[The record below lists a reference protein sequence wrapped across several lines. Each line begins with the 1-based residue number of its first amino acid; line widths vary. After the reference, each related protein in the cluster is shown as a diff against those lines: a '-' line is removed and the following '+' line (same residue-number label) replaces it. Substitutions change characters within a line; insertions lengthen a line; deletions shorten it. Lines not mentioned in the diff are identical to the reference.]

1 MAAPK
6 FGAVIDA
13 LVALAKTTTAG
24 AVYDGPVVTAAVPND
39 FLVIGGTEDP
49 DDEPSSFDQSWNGLG
64 NKGKV
69 ESGEVTCAVL
79 VDTGDEDVK
88 VARDRAL
95 AILGEVETKVRN
107 DPSLGGVLSGGWC
120 QVSGGRHVQR
130 LNSQGL
136 YVRITFT
143 VAYQTKSN

>member
-1 MAAPK
+1 MTTPR

-13 LVALAKTTTAG
+13 LATLARTTSTQ
-24 AVYDGPVVTAAVPND
+24 AVYDGPVVTSTLPPD
-39 FLVIGGTEDP
+39 FIVVGGTEDP

-64 NKGKV
+64 QRGKV
-69 ESGEVTCAVL
+69 EQGEVTCAVL
-79 VDTGDEDVK
+79 VGTGNEDVK

-120 QVSGGRHVQR
+120 QISGGRHVQR

-143 VAYQTKSN
+143 VSYQSKN

>member
-1 MAAPK
+1 MSIPK

-13 LVALAKTTTAG
+13 LVTLARTTSAE
-24 AVYDGPVVTAAVPND
+24 AVYDGPAVTSESVSD
-39 FLVIGGTEDP
+39 FIVIGGTEDP

-64 NKGKV
+64 ARTKN
-69 ESGEVTCAVL
+69 EAGEVTCAVL
-79 VDTGDEDVK
+79 VGTGGDEVK

-95 AILGEVETKVRN
+95 ALLGEVETAVRA
-107 DPSLGGVLSGGWC
+107 DPSLGGVLAGGWC
-120 QVSGGRHVQR
+120 HVSGGRHVQR

-143 VAYQTKSN
+143 VSYQTKN

>member
-13 LVALAKTTTAG
+13 LVTLARTTTAG
-24 AVYDGPVVTAAVPND
+24 AVYDGPVITGEVPLD
-39 FLVIGGTEDP
+39 FIVIGGTEDP

-64 NKGKV
+64 AKTKN
-69 ESGEVTCAVL
+69 ESGEITCAVL
-79 VDTGDEDVK
+79 VGTGNENVK

-95 AILGEVETKVRN
+95 VILGEVETKVRA
-107 DPSLGGVLSGGWC
+107 DPSLGGVLTGGWC

-130 LNSQGL
+130 MNTQGL
-136 YVRITFT
+136 YVRIVFT
-143 VAYQTKSN
+143 VAYQTKN